1 MITLE
6 LTPADALKL
15 RGHLEWLAQR
25 HQAAAPLV
33 KNQAE
38 RERRK
43 DNADDCARLAR
54 LVDQAIEKESTDDA
68 APGAVGAEKEDGA

>member
-15 RGHLEWLAQR
+15 RGHLEWLAQH

-33 KNQAE
+33 RNQAE

-43 DNADDCARLAR
+43 DNADDCARLAN
-54 LVDQAIEKESTDDA
+54 LVKQTIEKQNTDA
-68 APGAVGAEKEDGA
+68 A